1 MYALLRLCELLC
13 LVVLKVGDGPREY
26 IRAIA
31 KHAKSGVAG
40 RTENAAH
47 SASCVV
53 VVKRQCPPAAC
64 SRYATDPLANG
75 THAALRFKHAV
86 VFSRFYAEFLSAMA
100 IRCKPRG
107 LFAVGFPPSFLLVF
121 AARTTEAL
129 KAIHLF
135 LAGSEFSHRLHGL
148 ACAAPLHTKRGFGPA
163 RGQAVM
169 PMQVSERLTFH
180 PATVLAVPCRRQ
192 CGPTTSALA
201 NAFRSFHVHISCR

>member
-1 MYALLRLCELLC
+1 MYWLLSIFAIALL
-13 LVVLKVGDGPREY
+13 VMNKVCVRCSKEVWAV
-26 IRAIA
+26 I
-31 KHAKSGVAG
+31 KQAKSGVAG

-148 ACAAPLHTKRGFGPA
+148 ACAAPLHTKRDFGPA

>member
-1 MYALLRLCELLC
+1 MYWLLS
-13 LVVLKVGDGPREY
+13 
-26 IRAIA
+26 IFAIA
-31 KHAKSGVAG
+31 LFVMNKVCVRCSKDVWAVIKQAKSPIAMSAKYSSDRSSGVIVIQCERAWV
-40 RTENAAH
+40 AARR
-47 SASCVV
+47 SAAS
-53 VVKRQCPPAAC
+53 AF
-64 SRYATDPLANG
+64 ANG

-148 ACAAPLHTKRGFGPA
+148 ACAAPLHTKRDFGPA

>member
-1 MYALLRLCELLC
+1 MYWLISIFAIALL
-13 LVVLKVGDGPREY
+13 VMNKVCVRCSKDVWTV
-26 IRAIA
+26 I
-31 KHAKSGVAG
+31 KQAKSPVAMSAKYSSDRSSGVIVIQCERAWV
-40 RTENAAH
+40 AARR
-47 SASCVV
+47 SAAS
-53 VVKRQCPPAAC
+53 A
-64 SRYATDPLANG
+64 LANG

-148 ACAAPLHTKRGFGPA
+148 ACAAPLHTKRDFGPA

>member
-1 MYALLRLCELLC
+1 MYWLLS
-13 LVVLKVGDGPREY
+13 
-26 IRAIA
+26 IFAIA
-31 KHAKSGVAG
+31 LFVMNKVCVRCSKDVWAVIKQAKSPIAMSAKYSSDRSSGVIVIQCERAWVAA
-40 RTENAAH
+40 RRSAASAFANCANA
-47 SASCVV
+47 
-53 VVKRQCPPAAC
+53 
-64 SRYATDPLANG
+64 TLA
-75 THAALRFKHAV
+75 FKHRV

-148 ACAAPLHTKRGFGPA
+148 ACAAPLHTKRDFGPA

>member
-1 MYALLRLCELLC
+1 MYWLISIFAIALL
-13 LVVLKVGDGPREY
+13 VMNKVCVRCSKDVWTV
-26 IRAIA
+26 I
-31 KHAKSGVAG
+31 KQAKSPVAMSAKYSSDRSSGVIVIQCERAWV
-40 RTENAAH
+40 AARR
-47 SASCVV
+47 S
-53 VVKRQCPPAAC
+53 
-64 SRYATDPLANG
+64 ATDPLANG

-148 ACAAPLHTKRGFGPA
+148 ACAAPLHTKRDFGPA

>member
-1 MYALLRLCELLC
+1 MYWLISIFAIALL
-13 LVVLKVGDGPREY
+13 VMNKVCVRCSKEVWTV
-26 IRAIA
+26 I
-31 KHAKSGVAG
+31 KQAKSPVAMSAKYSSDRSSGVIVIQCERAWVAA
-40 RTENAAH
+40 RRSAASAFANCANA
-47 SASCVV
+47 
-53 VVKRQCPPAAC
+53 
-64 SRYATDPLANG
+64 TL
-75 THAALRFKHAV
+75 TFKHRV
-86 VFSRFYAEFLSAMA
+86 VFVRLYTEFLSAMA

-107 LFAVGFPPSFLLVF
+107 LFAVVFPPSFLLVF

-148 ACAAPLHTKRGFGPA
+148 ACAAPLHTKRDFGPA

>member
-1 MYALLRLCELLC
+1 
-13 LVVLKVGDGPREY
+13 
-26 IRAIA
+26 
-31 KHAKSGVAG
+31 
-40 RTENAAH
+40 
-47 SASCVV
+47 
-53 VVKRQCPPAAC
+53 
-64 SRYATDPLANG
+64 
-75 THAALRFKHAV
+75 
-86 VFSRFYAEFLSAMA
+86 
-100 IRCKPRG
+100 
-107 LFAVGFPPSFLLVF
+107 
-121 AARTTEAL
+121 L

-148 ACAAPLHTKRGFGPA
+148 ACAAPLHTKRDFGPA

>member
-1 MYALLRLCELLC
+1 MYWLISIFAIALL
-13 LVVLKVGDGPREY
+13 VMNKVCVRCSKEVWTV
-26 IRAIA
+26 I
-31 KHAKSGVAG
+31 KQAKSPVAMSAKYSSDRSSGVIVIQCERAWVAA
-40 RTENAAH
+40 RRSAASAFANCANA
-47 SASCVV
+47 
-53 VVKRQCPPAAC
+53 
-64 SRYATDPLANG
+64 TL
-75 THAALRFKHAV
+75 TFKHRV
-86 VFSRFYAEFLSAMA
+86 VFVRLYTEFLSPVA

-148 ACAAPLHTKRGFGPA
+148 ACAAPLHTKRDFGPA

>member
-53 VVKRQCPPAAC
+53 VIQCERAWVAARRSAASAFANC
-64 SRYATDPLANG
+64 ANATL
-75 THAALRFKHAV
+75 TFKHRV
-86 VFSRFYAEFLSAMA
+86 VFVRLYTEFLSAMA

-107 LFAVGFPPSFLLVF
+107 LFAVVFPPSFLLVF

-148 ACAAPLHTKRGFGPA
+148 ACAAPLHTKRDFGPA